1 MSHNTNIFLVDDHP
15 IVRNGLKALIER
27 LGNYKVT
34 GEYDNGEELM
44 NDYPFSDNKPDL
56 IIMDL
61 MMPVMD
67 GTDTVAALKKKG
79 SSYPVLMLTLETDER
94 TIINL
99 FRMGIRG
106 YLPKSSTADV
116 LRTAINDVLTTG
128 FYHNEMLA
136 KALLS
141 VDDSQLD
148 ERQVVINQVSG
159 REKDFLRLVCDEK
172 EPTYEQIAEIM
183 AVSRRTVDGY
193 RESLFSK
200 FSIKSKTGL
209 VMFAIKY
216 GIVKPE

>member
-1 MSHNTNIFLVDDHP
+1 MSNCINIFLVDDHP

-44 NDYPFSDNKPDL
+44 NEYPFSNPPDL

-67 GTDTVAALKKKG
+67 GTDTVAALRQKG
-79 SSYPVLMLTLETDER
+79 SKHPILMLTLETDER

-141 VDDSQLD
+141 VDDSGLD
-148 ERQVVINQVSG
+148 ERQQVINQVSG
-159 REKDFLRLVCDEK
+159 RERDFLRLVCDEK
-172 EPTYEQIAEIM
+172 EPTYEQISQEM
-183 AVSRRTVDGY
+183 NVSRRTVDGY
-193 RESLFSK
+193 RESLFNK

-216 GIVKPE
+216 GFVKPE

>member
-1 MSHNTNIFLVDDHP
+1 MSHSTEIFLVDDHP

-44 NDYPFSDNKPDL
+44 NDYPFAHPPSL

-67 GTDTVAALKKKG
+67 GTETVAALKKHNAK
-79 SSYPVLMLTLETDER
+79 YPVLMLTLETDER

-106 YLPKSSTADV
+106 YLPKSSTAEV
-116 LRTAINDVLTTG
+116 LRKAISDVLTTG

-141 VDDSQLD
+141 VDSSEPD
-148 ERQVVINQVSG
+148 ERQAIINQVSG
-159 REKDFLRLVCDEK
+159 RERDFLKLVCDEK

-193 RESLFSK
+193 RESLFNK
-200 FSIKSKTGL
+200 FNIKSKTGL